1 MIRRSRTCPCFER
14 RVSSRFNTI
23 SLTLLSDSL
32 MTRVMKQDAA
42 ALIAAG
48 FWVRVVRVVAASYL
62 TACEGALSSLK
73 MQRIYL
79 DWNRHYERVE
89 RPTEK
94 HSPCALSRFCS
105 PI

>member
-1 MIRRSRTCPCFER
+1 
-14 RVSSRFNTI
+14 
-23 SLTLLSDSL
+23 

>member
-1 MIRRSRTCPCFER
+1 MIRPSRTCPCFER
-14 RVSSRFNTI
+14 RVSSRSNTI

-32 MTRVMKQDAA
+32 MTKVIKQDAA

-62 TACEGALSSLK
+62 TACEGALRSSK
-73 MQRIYL
+73 MHRMYL
-79 DWNRHYERVE
+79 DWNRYNERVE
-89 RPTEK
+89 HPTEK
-94 HSPCALSRFCS
+94 YSPCALSRFCS